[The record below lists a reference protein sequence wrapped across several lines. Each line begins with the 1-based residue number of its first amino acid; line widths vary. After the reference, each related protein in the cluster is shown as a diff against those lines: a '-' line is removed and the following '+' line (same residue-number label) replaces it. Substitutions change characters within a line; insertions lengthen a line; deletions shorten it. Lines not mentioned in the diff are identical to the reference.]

1 MYKYGHMPFVRL
13 VFPLIFGIIT
23 ATFFFQNQLVYLILL
38 LGALLGLLIVN
49 VLSKGKIS
57 QSIFATSGS
66 FVYLITFSLGAF
78 ISSHYIEIDNKL
90 HFSNLKN
97 ARFLLAEVIEAPV
110 EKRKSDK
117 TIIIIKAAQDSL
129 GNWQNTSGKL
139 LLYTEKNDS
148 TRSLQQGD
156 EIILPNKI
164 STLREPSNPGEFNYK
179 RYLSFKYIHHQ
190 AYFKNN
196 EYTIRKNDKKTLWN
210 FAQGLRKRMQSVLIN
225 NGLTDNNLA
234 VASALLLGEKGL
246 LDPEIHQ
253 AYAAAGAMHVLAVSG
268 LHVGIIYLILN
279 HIFSLIFRSKNSPS
293 KTIIIVIVLWLYAM
307 ITGLSPS
314 VVRAAT
320 MFSAISI
327 GRLMN
332 NKQNIY
338 NTLAS
343 SAFVL
348 LLFKPNFLF
357 EVGFQLSYLAVIGI
371 IYLHPKIYHLFHFSN
386 GILDKVWSLTAVS
399 ISAQLATFPLG
410 VLYFHIFPSYFFLSN
425 LVVIPAAVI
434 IMYFGIS
441 LFVFSFYEPIA
452 NWISTELIGIINALN
467 HFVAWIQNLPNAVIE
482 NIHFSVLDTW
492 MLYLVILFGSLFLIK
507 KRVKHLILCLASI
520 FIIISARSYD
530 FFSFKNNHFL
540 CVYDISK
547 SSAINFIS
555 QDYNYMIDV
564 GKLNVDLNSNPFQ
577 MKNNWI
583 RHGYGNC
590 IKVDPAE
597 FSDKN
602 YKSIGEKI
610 WGAFGQKIAVI
621 NEVQT
626 VKFPEPIPIDILL
639 ISKSKGMKIQA
650 ILDNYLPK
658 EIILDSSFTPYYA
671 NKFKD
676 EIPTDIICHATS
688 LEGGYEKR
696 LN

>member
-1 MYKYGHMPFVRL
+1 MYSYGHMPFVRL
-13 VFPLIFGIIT
+13 VFPLIFGIVT
-23 ATFFFQNQLVYLILL
+23 ATFFFQSQIIYLC
-38 LGALLGLLIVN
+38 LLIIVWITLYT
-49 VLSKGKIS
+49 VTSVS
-57 QSIFATSGS
+57 QVKFSRYIFLTSGTLIYLSIF
-66 FVYLITFSLGAF
+66 FLGGF
-78 ISSHYIEIDNKL
+78 ISSHYVQIDDKD
-90 HFSNLKN
+90 HFSNLSASK
-97 ARFLLAEVIEAPV
+97 FLLTEIVEAPV

-117 TIIIIKAAQDSL
+117 TILKIKAVKDSL
-129 GNWQNTSGKL
+129 GNWENAAGNL
-139 LLYTEKNDS
+139 LLYTEKNAA
-148 TRSLQQGD
+148 TRSLEQGD
-156 EIILPNKI
+156 EIILPYKI
-164 STLREPSNPGEFNYK
+164 SKLRDPSNPGEFNYK

-190 AYFKNN
+190 AYFKIG
-196 EYTIRKNDKKTLWN
+196 EFETIKKNKLTLWN
-210 FAQGLRKRMQSVLIN
+210 FAQGLRERMQKVLTD
-225 NGLTDNNLA
+225 NGLSGNNLA

-246 LDPEIHQ
+246 LDPEISQ

-279 HIFSLIFRSKNSPS
+279 HILSLIFPGKNSPS
-293 KTIIIVIVLWLYAM
+293 KTITIVIILWLYAM

-371 IYLHPKIYHLFHFSN
+371 IYLHPKIYNIFHFSN
-386 GILDKVWSLTAVS
+386 GLMDKVWSLTAVS

-410 VLYFHIFPSYFFLSN
+410 VLYFHIFPTYFFLSN

-441 LFVFSFYEPIA
+441 LFVFSFYTPLA
-452 NWISTELIGIINALN
+452 NWISSELIAIIGVLN
-467 HFVAWIQNLPNAVIE
+467 QFVTWIQNLPNAVIE
-482 NIHFSVLDTW
+482 NIYLSVLDTW
-492 MLYLVILFGSLFLIK
+492 MLYSVIIFGSLFLIR
-507 KRVKHLILCLASI
+507 KRAKHLMLCLASI
-520 FIIISARSYD
+520 LVIISFRSYD
-530 FFSFKNNHFL
+530 FFNFKNQHYL

-547 SSAINFIS
+547 STAINFINS
-555 QDYNYMIDV
+555 EYNYILDAGNLAV
-564 GKLNVDLNSNPFQ
+564 ELNSNPFQ

-583 RHGYGNC
+583 RHGFGTC
-590 IKVDPAE
+590 TKVELAS
-597 FSDKN
+597 FSN
-602 YKSIGEKI
+602 EYYQSLGHNI
-610 WGAFGQKIAVI
+610 WGTFGQKIVLI
-621 NEVQT
+621 NELQK
-626 VKFPEPIPIDILL
+626 VKFTEPISTDILIL
-639 ISKSKGMKIQA
+639 VRKKGMNVEA
-650 ILDNYLPK
+650 ILNNFNPN

-671 NKFKD
+671 NKVLEK
-676 EIPTDIICHATS
+676 IPPDIVCHATS
-688 LEGGYEKR
+688 IHGGYEKR